1 MTEDTLDQRL
11 STRPAT
17 ERQAPEREATERW
30 DVIVIGGGSAGL
42 SAALMLGRA
51 RRKVLVLDAGE
62 PRNRFAAHMHGM
74 LGRDGTSPLALLAD
88 GRREIESYGGV
99 VRHASVV
106 TTRRTDDGFAIDTA
120 DGTTEHSR
128 KLLVATGARDELPE
142 VPGLAEFWGR
152 GVAVCPYCDGYEVR
166 DRPIGI
172 LATSRASVAQAQL
185 LRQWSASIVYLPNG
199 VGTPTDDEAAALT
212 ARGIRV
218 RDGLVDH
225 VIGRDGQLAGVAMA
239 DGDIVELDAIFTAP
253 RLVPRDEPL
262 RQLGV
267 ARTEQQYAS
276 IEDLEPTGKTTVPG
290 VWAVGNVATAFAN
303 VPFAIGLG
311 ALTGGK
317 INHELVLEDVE
328 LALSAQNSAGAP
340 APAPAPSLSPA
351 ATAPLGD

>member
-1 MTEDTLDQRL
+1 MDEN
-11 STRPAT
+11 STDNTDVTRKDAD
-17 ERQAPEREATERW
+17 RW

-74 LGRDGTSPLALLAD
+74 LGRDGTAPLALLAD

-99 VRHASVV
+99 VRSASVV
-106 TTRRTDDGFAIDTA
+106 TTRRTDDGFAVDTA
-120 DGTTEHSR
+120 DGNTEHSR
-128 KLLVATGARDELPE
+128 KLLVATGARDELPD

-152 GVAVCPYCDGYEVR
+152 GAAVCPYCDGYEVR

-172 LATSRASVAQAQL
+172 LATSPASVEQAQL

-199 VGTPTDDEAAALT
+199 VGEPAEGEAAALA

-218 RDGLVDH
+218 EDGIVDH

-239 DGDIVELDAIFTAP
+239 DGRVVELDAIFTAP

-262 RQLGV
+262 RQLGA
-267 ARTEQQYAS
+267 ARTEQQHGS
-276 IEDLEPTGKTTVPG
+276 FVTTDLAGTTSVPG
-290 VWAVGNVATAFAN
+290 VWAAGNVATPFAN
-303 VPFAIGLG
+303 VPYAIGMG
-311 ALTGGK
+311 ALTGGR
-317 INHELVLEDVE
+317 INHELILEDVE
-328 LALSAQNSAGAP
+328 HALSARHHDRDYAV
-340 APAPAPSLSPA
+340 A
-351 ATAPLGD
+351 AAEPTP

>member
-1 MTEDTLDQRL
+1 MTENTSNQ
-11 STRPAT
+11 
-17 ERQAPEREATERW
+17 PEIERW

-99 VRHASVV
+99 VRSASVV
-106 TTRRTDDGFAIDTA
+106 TTRRTDDGFAVDTA

-142 VPGLAEFWGR
+142 VPGLADFWGR

-172 LATSRASVAQAQL
+172 LATSPASVAQAQL

-199 VGTPTDDEAAALT
+199 VGTPTEDEAVALA

-218 RDGLVDH
+218 RDGRVDH
-225 VIGRDGQLAGVAMA
+225 VIGRDGQLVGVAMA
-239 DGDIVELDAIFTAP
+239 DGTTVELDAIFTGP

-262 RQLGV
+262 RQLGA
-267 ARTEQQYAS
+267 ARTEQQYGSLA
-276 IEDLEPTGKTTVPG
+276 DLEPAGTTSVPG
-290 VWAVGNVATAFAN
+290 VWATGNVATAFAN
-303 VPFAIGLG
+303 VPFAIGMG
-311 ALTGGK
+311 ALTGGN
-317 INHELVLEDVE
+317 INHELILEDVE
-328 LALSAQNSAGAP
+328 HARSAQRGNYAVAAAGP
-340 APAPAPSLSPA
+340 TP
-351 ATAPLGD
+351 